1 MKNLLY
7 KNFFWF
13 IFIFAI
19 SFAVYIFTLCPT
31 IYLEDS
37 AEFITVAKTL
47 GIAHPSGYPLYI
59 LIGKLFTFLPFGSPA
74 FQVNLMSAFFG
85 SLTGAFL
92 FLIFKKIIYCF
103 NKKNLTVNNIF
114 ILEYLTPAV
123 GALVFI
129 FTATFW
135 SQSVVAEVYTLN
147 TFLLAVIIYLLLLWQ
162 EKIQAYK
169 NHYIEP
175 WGLEQTICHSERSI
189 RHPERSD
196 GILMSNA
203 LNSETTSVA
212 PLPLDDNQNDE
223 KKTEKLKNKADKILL
238 LCIFLFGLSLANH
251 QMMLLLSPIFFL
263 FIILNYWRIIKDYKL
278 IFAGAFLFFLGLSLY
293 LYLPIR
299 AYQNPAFNWGN
310 PQNVEGFKNQILRL
324 QYNDLKFSTAKIFDA
339 KKLPLVD
346 SFFQEILVQFTSV
359 GVIMVFIGF
368 LVLYFKDKK
377 IFLLVLGVFLNNSL
391 LIILLR
397 ATEYSAMNE
406 FFFRVYYLPAFMMV
420 AIFFA
425 LGLWFVLLI
434 VCRVIE
440 KFKNLTRS
448 LILTLIILL
457 IVFLPVS
464 FVLANWHLN
473 DRSDFWLV
481 DDWARATLNSL
492 DKDAYVLVYNDQPAL
507 DSMIFSLYYM
517 QAVEHLRTDVKLVGI
532 AGIRGIFY
540 NVSYYEGM
548 EDFFKWTEPEQR
560 AKLAA
565 YLWNTAQKDNY
576 KSAYLLYPLNKST
589 DDGLVTRSNGL
600 VYRIY
605 KNLDEA
611 KKARAAPEH
620 NYKFRNIVYQP
631 LEFNVY
637 YSDFISDYFLAQS
650 CYYMETDHKDLA
662 VDLLVSAIKYDAS
675 PTSLNYQSYISHR
688 GLWLGEI
695 ESKKLFK
702 K

>member
-1 MKNLLY
+1 MKKLLY
-7 KNFFWF
+7 KNYFWF
-13 IFIFAI
+13 ILIF
-19 SFAVYIFTLCPT
+19 FVTLAVYIFTLCPT

-37 AEFITVAKTL
+37 AEFVTVAKTL

-59 LIGKLFTFLPFGSPA
+59 LIGKLFTFLPFGSSA
-74 FQVNLMSAFFG
+74 FQVNLMSAFFA
-85 SLTGAFL
+85 SLTSAFL
-92 FLIFKKIIYCF
+92 FLILQRIISYFHKKKSLI
-103 NKKNLTVNNIF
+103 KNIF
-114 ILEYLTPAV
+114 ILEYLTPATS
-123 GALVFI
+123 ALI
-129 FTATFW
+129 FAFTGIFW

-147 TFLLAVIIYLLLLWQ
+147 AFLLAAIIYLLLVWQ
-162 EKIQAYK
+162 EKIQIYK
-169 NHYIEP
+169 NHHTKSLY
-175 WGLEQTICHSERSI
+175 LERENYHCGQN
-189 RHPERSD
+189 D
-196 GILMSNA
+196 GIPVFN
-203 LNSETTSVA
+203 EQ
-212 PLPLDDNQNDE
+212 DDN
-223 KKTEKLKNKADKILL
+223 KKTDKLKNKADKILL
-238 LCIFLFGLSLANH
+238 FCIFLFGLSLANH
-251 QMMLLLSPIFFL
+251 QMMLLLGPTFFL
-263 FIILNYWRIIKDYKL
+263 FVILNYWRIIKDYKF

-310 PQNVEGFKNQILRL
+310 PQNVEGFKNQIFRL
-324 QYNDLKFSTAKIFDA
+324 QYNDLKFSTAKFFDA

-346 SFFQEILVQFTSV
+346 SFFQEILAQFTLV
-359 GVIMVFIGF
+359 GVIIAFIGF

-377 IFLLVLGVFLNNSL
+377 IFLLVLGIFLSNSL

-425 LGLWFVLLI
+425 LGLWFILSVA
-434 VCRVIE
+434 CRVLN
-440 KFKNLTRS
+440 KFKNLMRS
-448 LILTLIILL
+448 LVLGVIILL
-457 IVFLPVS
+457 LILLPIS
-464 FVLANWHLN
+464 FVLNNWHLN
-473 DRSDFWLV
+473 DRSDFWLPN
-481 DDWARATLNSL
+481 DWARATLNSL
-492 DKDAYVLVYNDQPAL
+492 DRDAYVLIYNDQPAL

-540 NVSYYEGM
+540 NVAYYEGM

-560 AKLAA
+560 ARLAT

-576 KSAYLLYPLNKST
+576 KSAYLLYPLNKTT

-600 VYRIY
+600 VYKIY

-611 KKARAAPEH
+611 KKAQAAPEH
-620 NYKFRNIVYQP
+620 NYNFRNIVYQP

-637 YSDFISDYFLAQS
+637 YSDFVSDYFLAQS
-650 CYYMETDHKDLA
+650 CYYMESGQKDLA

-675 PTSLNYQSYISHR
+675 PISLNYQSYISHR
-688 GLWLGEI
+688 SLWLGEI